1 MKSDRTTDLTANL
14 PAMLRFARSLTRD
27 PVAAD
32 DLVQDAVVRA
42 LERGERF
49 DTERSYQAWLLTLT
63 HNLFIDGWRRQ
74 RVRDRHRAET
84 AGFAFDRVE
93 PSQEQAAILNETLR
107 AFEGLSTEQRAV
119 MHLVVI
125 EGVSYA
131 EAADILGVPVGTVMS
146 RLSRARQELRAPS
159 RTVSKAHVRLVS
171 DRDA

>member
-1 MKSDRTTDLTANL
+1 MKGDWTNDLTANL

-42 LERGERF
+42 LEHDHRF
-49 DTERSYQAWLLTLT
+49 DMDRNYQAWLLTVT
-63 HNLFIDGWRRQ
+63 HNLFVDGWRRQ
-74 RVRDRHRAET
+74 RVRDRHRLET
-84 AGFAFDRVE
+84 AGVAFDRIE

-107 AFEGLSTEQRAV
+107 AFEGLPTEQRAV

-125 EGVSYA
+125 EGLSYA
-131 EAADILGVPVGTVMS
+131 EAADVLDVPAGTVMS
-146 RLSRARQELRAPS
+146 RLSRARQALRAPPRS
-159 RTVSKAHVRLVS
+159 VSNPSVRLVS

>member
-1 MKSDRTTDLTANL
+1 MKSDRTHDLTANL

-49 DTERSYQAWLLTLT
+49 DRERSYQAWLLTLT

-84 AGFAFDRVE
+84 AGFAFDRIE

-131 EAADILGVPVGTVMS
+131 EAADILEVPVGTVMS
-146 RLSRARQELRAPS
+146 RLSRARQELRAPP